1 MTPGRRGGNHPVIEG
16 NTETPS
22 GPMAFL
28 GPHGA
33 RPTHCSQ
40 AGGGRPLGPGALL
53 WPPRQ
58 ADPGPGGSEGLG
70 RGAAISRGSVLRPDP
85 DVEGLARRPHL

>member
-1 MTPGRRGGNHPVIEG
+1 MTPGRRGGNHPIIEG
-16 NTETPS
+16 NTETPNS
-22 GPMAFL
+22 PMAFL

-58 ADPGPGGSEGLG
+58 ADPGPGGSKGLG
-70 RGAAISRGSVLRPDP
+70 RGTAIS
-85 DVEGLARRPHL
+85 